1 VRHVIAVD
9 LGGTNI
15 RAARF
20 VANDPHPVAQV
31 RLSTFAARGREV
43 VISRI
48 LDAVGQV
55 AGDSPADLRIG
66 IGAPGPL
73 DPKRGIILEAPN
85 LPGWNDVPL
94 RAIVVEALHCPVAIG
109 NDANLAAL
117 GEWRYGAGQG
127 AQDVLYLT
135 LSTGIGGGVIC
146 SGRLLEGFH
155 GLAAEL
161 GHMTLDRNGPV
172 CGCGKQGHL
181 EALASG
187 PAIARRAVELIRSG
201 EPSSLARGGDDL
213 TGLTAALVGEAAR
226 AGDSLAKRVVKE
238 AGEAIGCHLASLM
251 HAFDPEVIILGGGV
265 SQMGDLLF
273 EPIQNALRSHI
284 LHPRYLDGLRL
295 VPAALGD
302 EAGLIGAMALA
313 SDL

>member
-1 VRHVIAVD
+1 MRHVIAVD
-9 LGGTNI
+9 LGATNI

-20 VANDPHPVAQV
+20 AADDPHPVAQV
-31 RLSTFAARGREV
+31 RIPTLAARGREV

-48 LDAVGQV
+48 LDAIGQV
-55 AGDSPADLRIG
+55 AGDSRVDLRIG

-73 DPKRGIILEAPN
+73 DPRRGIILEAPN

-94 RAIVVEALHCPVAIG
+94 RDIVAEAMHCPVAIG

-117 GEWRYGAGQG
+117 GEWRFGAGQG

-146 SGRLLEGFH
+146 NGRLLEGFH

-161 GHMTLDRNGPV
+161 GHMTLDRNGPM
-172 CGCGKQGHL
+172 CGCGKRGHL

-201 EPSSLARGGDDL
+201 EPSSLAQGGDSL
-213 TGLTAALVGEAAR
+213 TELTAVQVGEAAQ
-226 AGDSLAKRVVKE
+226 AGDPLARRVVRE
-238 AGEAIGCHLASLM
+238 AGEAIGCHLANLM
-251 HAFDPEVIILGGGV
+251 HAFDPEVIVLGGGV
-265 SQMGDLLF
+265 SQMGDLIF
-273 EPIQNALRSHI
+273 EPIQNALRAYIIHPYY
-284 LHPRYLDGLRL
+284 LHGLRL